1 MANSDNVIRA
11 RLTPKLRD
19 VPNLVATLTYESSKA
34 SKHFVTP
41 RPLGADSRFSTL
53 YDPPIPEF
61 AVIKIDIPAGELERH
76 LKFNGPS
83 ITIVIEGKGSVDWD
97 EGETNLK
104 LGTGDVF
111 YVGAG
116 TDINLRADGDRLVLY
131 RAFVEI
137 Q

>member
-1 MANSDNVIRA
+1 
-11 RLTPKLRD
+11 
-19 VPNLVATLTYESSKA
+19 
-34 SKHFVTP
+34 
-41 RPLGADSRFSTL
+41 L